1 LFADRL
7 RRRFRQNLKRRR
19 WNANSIRRSNFGR
32 AATFLKLVA
41 EAVAH
46 GNHRLFHI
54 MIEESRCV
62 MVEKRKTNQRSQRE
76 WLCSWSKAKQMKK
89 K

>member
-32 AATFLKLVA
+32 VATFLKLVA

-54 MIEESRCV
+54 MIEESRCGDGGEKEYEPAQPEGMV
-62 MVEKRKTNQRSQRE
+62 M
-76 WLCSWSKAKQMKK
+76 
-89 K
+89 